1 MIDAWGK
8 LPSGLLRGNFK
19 WPGEWNEC
27 IQQKANR
34 TTGSGLLEGAW
45 SMVGIQL
52 PSSIMPASLQ
62 APVSSTIFIQLQ
74 GLFSISFCHI
84 SIIPPEVPP
93 TFGYNIEREN
103 IEM

>member
-52 PSSIMPASLQ
+52 PSSIMPSAMK
-62 APVSSTIFIQLQ
+62 APVS
-74 GLFSISFCHI
+74 FSPRTGNFACVCVCMCVRYFEHTHPYDSHI
-84 SIIPPEVPP
+84 RLKL
-93 TFGYNIEREN
+93 TDLYN
-103 IEM
+103 